1 MHVVGM
7 LINNGQ
13 IDNAV
18 SLPVSIT
25 TSVENIV
32 TDIDFNIY
40 PNPTN
45 STSTLF
51 LNLDSEK
58 EVSISIMSIEGKII
72 AQRNYGTMYGSHSL
86 TFDVSNLSEG
96 IYIVEA
102 VIGQDILIKKFIKD

>member
-1 MHVVGM
+1 M

-32 TDIDFNIY
+32 SDIDFNIY

-45 STSTLF
+45 STTTLF
-51 LNLDSEK
+51 LNLDSKK
-58 EVSISIMSIEGKII
+58 EVSVSIMSIEGKII
-72 AQRNYGTMYGSHSL
+72 AKGNYGTMYGSHSL

-96 IYIVEA
+96 IYIKLKA
-102 VIGQDILIKKFIKD
+102 VIGQDVIIKKFIKN